1 MKNKRYRIYNY
12 KKREYEKEY
21 YRFLSRI
28 RRIIETIFSKI
39 ENLG

>member
-1 MKNKRYRIYNY
+1 MIRSND
-12 KKREYEKEY
+12 EKEY

-39 ENLG
+39 ENLGLRFKVR